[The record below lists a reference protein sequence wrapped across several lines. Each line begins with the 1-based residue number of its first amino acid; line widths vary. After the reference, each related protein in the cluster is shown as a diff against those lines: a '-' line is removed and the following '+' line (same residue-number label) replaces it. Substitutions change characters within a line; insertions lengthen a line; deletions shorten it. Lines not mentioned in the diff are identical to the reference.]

1 MLYNYYVQCNRTSYI
16 CDPLSENPLFC
27 KKKIF
32 FSVKMHSSVMVNYT
46 CASKFYTCFNRLI

>member
-16 CDPLSENPLFC
+16 CDPLSENPPLY
-27 KKKIF
+27 I

-46 CASKFYTCFNRLI
+46 CVSKILHMF